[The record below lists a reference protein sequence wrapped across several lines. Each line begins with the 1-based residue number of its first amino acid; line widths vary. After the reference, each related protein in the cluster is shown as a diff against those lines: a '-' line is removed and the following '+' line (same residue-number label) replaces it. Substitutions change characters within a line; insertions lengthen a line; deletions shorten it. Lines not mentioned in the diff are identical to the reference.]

1 VFYWV
6 MKRIFMGPLLKLLFR
21 PWIKGLDNVPAE
33 GPAVLASNHLS
44 FSDSIFMPL
53 MVPRPVVFL
62 AKLEYFTGKG
72 LKGKLTA
79 AFFRLTNQ
87 LPMDRS
93 GGAASANSLD
103 SGMQILKDGGLL
115 GIYPEGTRSPDGK
128 LYRGKVGVAKLVLTT
143 GVPVIP
149 VAMIGTDK
157 VQPIGRRIPNIRRI
171 GVIFG
176 EPMDFSR
183 YQGLENDRFVQRSV
197 TDEIMYELMRLS
209 GQEYVDM
216 YASTVKERLA
226 AKKTG
231 KAGTDAKNAAVRL
244 DPELDKV
251 VKPGTVSVIGQQPSR
266 NGTHPDTP
274 IPDQPAAEDPAV
286 DTPVADRAPADG
298 PTADKPSAGKSAPKG
313 PAEDKPSADKSA
325 PKGPAEDKPSAGIPI
340 LDKPS
345 ADRPTDAGTFTSGAP
360 KPSHSQAEPGPPAAA
375 D

>member
-1 VFYWV
+1 MFYWV

-21 PWIKGLDNVPAE
+21 PWIKGLDNVPAD

-72 LKGKLTA
+72 LTGKLTA

-103 SGMQILKDGGLL
+103 SGMQVLKDGGLL

-171 GVIFG
+171 GIIFG
-176 EPMDFSR
+176 EPMDFRR

-226 AKKTG
+226 AKKAG
-231 KAGTDAKNAAVRL
+231 KASSEARSAAVRL
-244 DPELDKV
+244 DPAVDNV
-251 VKPGTVSVIGQQPSR
+251 VRPGAVTVIGHHVSPNGSGPERAAAPSPAAPRPATPGIPAQPS
-266 NGTHPDTP
+266 
-274 IPDQPAAEDPAV
+274 
-286 DTPVADRAPADG
+286 
-298 PTADKPSAGKSAPKG
+298 
-313 PAEDKPSADKSA
+313 PAEPSS
-325 PKGPAEDKPSAGIPI
+325 
-340 LDKPS
+340 
-345 ADRPTDAGTFTSGAP
+345 
-360 KPSHSQAEPGPPAAA
+360 PAAA